1 MLRTKNNATSKRTK
15 VRAARK
21 SSPSLH
27 SPALKIGDR
36 VRIIDISKYLKDP
49 NYEFKDEGYQ
59 EMRTAE
65 LFRFCIGREFT
76 IRGFDKYGHVEIDA
90 SANRIVRKEF
100 GKYHTIWSEQE
111 FLKRVSSAKK
121 KNIRK

>member
-1 MLRTKNNATSKRTK
+1 MSKKRSKKTIKRTK
-15 VRAARK
+15 VRAART

-36 VRIIDISKYLKDP
+36 VQIIDISEYLKDP
-49 NYEFKDEGYQ
+49 NYDFKDEGYQ

-90 SANRIVRKEF
+90 SANRSVKKEF
-100 GKYHTIWSEQE
+100 GKYHTIWSEPE
-111 FLKRVSSAKK
+111 FVKLVGSTKK
-121 KNIRK
+121 KRK